1 MGTAII
7 TSQLS
12 KDYGQGRGLNDLSLT
27 VTEGEIFGFLGPNGA
42 GKTTTIR
49 LLMGLIRPTHGTAT
63 LFGHDCWT
71 DAVALKH
78 MVGYIPGD
86 LPAFGGMR
94 GHDVI
99 NYVAGMRRDAD
110 LSFATS
116 LAERFEL
123 DLRMRYREYSRGN
136 KQKLAIVLAF
146 MHHPR
151 LLILDEPTGG
161 LDPLNQMEFRK
172 LVHEVIAKGATIFL
186 SSHILAEVEETCDHI
201 GIIRNGSLVQVTEL
215 DTLRSM
221 QRKAV
226 TITFEH
232 EVPVKQL
239 AGIASINDL
248 VTTETSATF
257 TISGAFG
264 PLIDA
269 LNGAHVRE
277 FTSHEPTL
285 EEIFLSL
292 YGTK

>member
-12 KDYGQGRGLNDLSLT
+12 KDYGQGRGLDYLSLT

-94 GHDVI
+94 GHEVI

-110 LSFATS
+110 LAYATS

-136 KQKLAIVLAF
+136 KQKLAIILAF

-221 QRKAV
+221 QRKGV
-226 TITFEH
+226 TITFEGS
-232 EVPVKQL
+232 VPTERL
-239 AGIASINDL
+239 SALGNISDL
-248 VTTETSATF
+248 VTTDTSATF
-257 TISGAFG
+257 TISGSFS
-264 PLIDA
+264 PLIAA
-269 LNGAHVRE
+269 LQGANVRE
-277 FTSHEPTL
+277 FASHEPTL

>member
-12 KDYGQGRGLNDLSLT
+12 KDYGQGRGLSELSLT

-78 MVGYIPGD
+78 LVGYIPGD

-94 GHDVI
+94 GHEIVSF
-99 NYVAGMRRDAD
+99 VAGMRRDAD
-110 LSFATS
+110 LAYATN

-161 LDPLNQMEFRK
+161 LDPLNQMEFRR
-172 LVHEVIAKGATIFL
+172 LVHEVIAQGATIFL
-186 SSHILAEVEETCDHI
+186 SSHILAEVEETCDNI

-221 QRKAV
+221 QRKTV

-232 EVPVKQL
+232 AVPQQQL
-239 AGIASINDL
+239 TALSGVNDL
-248 VTTETSATF
+248 VTTDTSATF
-257 TISGAFG
+257 TMSGPFG
-264 PLIDA
+264 PLIDT
-269 LNGAHVRE
+269 LHGTHVRD
-277 FTSHEPTL
+277 FKSHEPTL

-292 YGTK
+292 YGTR